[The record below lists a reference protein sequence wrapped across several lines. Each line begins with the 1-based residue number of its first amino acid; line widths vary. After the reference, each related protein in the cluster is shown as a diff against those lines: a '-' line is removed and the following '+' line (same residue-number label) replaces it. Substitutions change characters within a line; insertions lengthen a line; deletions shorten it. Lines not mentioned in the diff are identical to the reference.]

1 MVDLIEREV
10 VVFDGDRLVASG
22 SLVSAA
28 LEAKGHLDKQP
39 LSQLLIL
46 GADDGETI
54 EVDFRGSS
62 ADLSA
67 RLEKSRSPE
76 TPITDAERGPGR
88 PKLGVVAREVTLL
101 PRHWEW
107 LNKRSGGAS
116 AVLRKLVEME
126 MRRTAGEDRRHAAR
140 DAAHRF
146 MLVVAGDKPGFE
158 EASRALFAGNRDLF
172 QNWTMP
178 WPPDVRDHARRMA
191 EGAFETSSDEKN
203 E

>member
-1 MVDLIEREV
+1 MVDVIDREV
-10 VVFDGDRLVASG
+10 LVFDGDRLLASG
-22 SLVSAA
+22 PLTVAA
-28 LEAKGHLDKQP
+28 PKAKAYLDKQP

-46 GADDGETI
+46 GADDGATI
-54 EVDFRGSS
+54 EVDFRGSP
-62 ADLSA
+62 ADVSA
-67 RLEKSRSPE
+67 RLESGRAPE
-76 TPITDAERGPGR
+76 TPSADAERGPGR

-101 PRHWEW
+101 PRHWDW

-126 MRRTAGEDRRHAAR
+126 MRRTADEDRRHAAR

-172 QNWTMP
+172 HNWTAP

-191 EGAFETSSDEKN
+191 EGAFENPLDEKN